1 MTELDTNVGFM
12 KVNGAIK
19 PWKRFELE
27 KLENQWDFYNDK
39 QYVYVKSQEN
49 PALLAELD
57 MKIRSM
63 KDKLADK
70 EDEFELDEDDDEFDI
85 RTLGEDDL

>member
-1 MTELDTNVGFM
+1 
-12 KVNGAIK
+12 
-19 PWKRFELE
+19 
-27 KLENQWDFYNDK
+27 
-39 QYVYVKSQEN
+39 
-49 PALLAELD
+49 

-85 RTLGEDDL
+85 RTMGEDDL